1 MHSYRVVWLAVLGL
15 IIGTSCF
22 FFAAHTRAQQPQQRL
37 VESVDVI
44 NNRRLRKDDILYY
57 IQTRQ
62 GDPYSEAQVQR
73 DLQTILGLG
82 FFDKVETKVSTEI
95 GPRGGINVIFEV
107 KELPI
112 IRDIQFEG
120 LHSVAESDVLKS
132 FREKRVGVSKEAIE
146 DPVKI
151 KNATR
156 VIKELLAA
164 KGHPDATVKAGVER
178 VSATSDA
185 ITFEVTEGPRVRV
198 AEIRFEGS
206 KVFKGGRLRD
216 QMKYVKE
223 AGLITRFREL
233 DILDREKLD
242 YDLHKVDNYMKS
254 KGYLQ
259 ARHGE
264 PVITGLGKRRTGFP
278 ILPLPFISS
287 VDDTLRIT
295 VPIIDGKL
303 YRVGEVKIEGNSIFS
318 EQVIKAVIGL
328 QKGEVANGEALS
340 KALYENLKKAYGSQ
354 GFIQYS
360 AEVTPTFKDNP
371 QKADEGVADFVIT
384 IDEGKQFTLRRL
396 EFTGNTFTRDNVLR
410 REVLMNEGDIYNQN
424 NFEYSILR
432 LNQLGYF
439 NPIDKEK
446 DADFRT
452 NEEEGLVDV
461 TVKVS
466 EKGRQQISFNGGVSG
481 IGGSFFGLEYSTN
494 NLFGRGEVLSI
505 NLAAGN
511 RQRSF
516 QFSFTEPY
524 IRNRPIT
531 AGFSVFAYSQKFF
544 GEGTF
549 LSQNTAAQQGASGSV
564 FDFLNT
570 SEANLFTRNSIGAS
584 VFASAPLSEFY
595 RKRPFTQFS
604 RIGLSYQL
612 ARSSVKDPAVNA
624 GGSSSSAFIPVIYRQ
639 PNILTSRATATFV
652 YDTRNASIDPTKG
665 RSLSIGV
672 GVAGLGGDVR
682 TYEPT
687 LEFTQFFP
695 MRKKLF
701 KIFSGEDSRE
711 NPEVFGFRI
720 LAGTVGSFATSQ
732 KIRNANSL
740 AFVDGV
746 PIYERFFLGDEFTIR
761 GYNVRSIAPVTP
773 LDNFITSR
781 NVVLASNAFGTPTQ
795 LTGLPQSLANV
806 GLFTGP
812 TGDNVVSLPRAFT
825 ATGADTQM
833 LGNFEYRI
841 PIIGRTVSG
850 ALFVDAGTAF
860 NLRGKRDQSYS
871 SEFLADQP
879 FLSTVGLIRCPR
891 LDVSAGA
898 GNGVALVSLTSL
910 AACNNS
916 TRLAYSPVF
925 GSLIARDNRLVAQGE
940 FDNAINLG
948 PAGVG
953 GLPFGFYPVFI
964 RGEAQTNTVVR
975 LPQSLFSKFTDFRSS
990 IGAELRVQVP
1000 VLNVPF
1006 RLIYAYNPN
1015 ARSDQVIDGFPFFFN
1030 EKKSVFRFS
1039 VGRTF

>member
-15 IIGTSCF
+15 IIGTTSLF
-22 FFAAHTRAQQPQQRL
+22 LGASTRAQTPQPRL
-37 VESVDVI
+37 VESVDII

-62 GDPYSEAQVQR
+62 GDTYSDAQIQR

-82 FFDKVETKVSTEI
+82 FFDKVATKVSTEI
-95 GPRGGINVIFEV
+95 GPRGGVNVIFEV

-120 LHSVAESDVLKS
+120 LKSVAESDVLKA
-132 FREKRVGVSKEAIE
+132 FREKRVGVSKEAIQ

-164 KGHPDATVKAGVER
+164 KGHPDATVRAGVES
-178 VSATSDA
+178 VSTTSVA
-185 ITFEVTEGPRVRV
+185 ITFEVNEGARVRV

-206 KVFKGGRLRD
+206 KIFKGSKLRD

-223 AGLITRFREL
+223 AGLITRFKEM
-233 DILDREKLD
+233 DILNREKLD
-242 YDLHKVDNYMKS
+242 FDLHKVDNYMKS

-295 VPIIDGKL
+295 VPIVDGKL
-303 YRVGEVKIEGNSIFS
+303 YRTGDVKVEGNSIFS
-318 EQVIKAVIGL
+318 EQAIKAVIGL
-328 QKGEVANGEALS
+328 QKGEIANGEALS
-340 KALYENLKKAYGSQ
+340 KALYENLKKYYGQQ
-354 GFIQYS
+354 GFIQYT

-371 QKADEGVADFVIT
+371 QKPDEGIADFQIT

-410 REVLMNEGDIYNQN
+410 REVLINEGDIYNQS
-424 NFEYSILR
+424 NFEFSVLR

-439 NPIDKEK
+439 NPIDKDK

-461 TVKVS
+461 TLKVS

-505 NLAAGN
+505 NVAAGN

-524 IRNRPIT
+524 IKNRPIT

-549 LSQNTAAQQGASGSV
+549 LSQNTAAQQGASGST

-570 SEANLFTRNSIGAS
+570 NEANLFTRNSLGAS
-584 VFASAPLSEFY
+584 LFASAPLSEFY

-612 ARSSVKDPAVNA
+612 SRSSVKDPTVNA
-624 GGSSSSAFIPVIYRQ
+624 TGSAAQFIPVIYRQ

-652 YDTRNASIDPTKG
+652 YDTRNASIDPTAG

-672 GVAGLGGDVR
+672 GLAGLGGDVR

-687 LEFTQFFP
+687 LEFTQFYA
-695 MRKKLF
+695 MRKK
-701 KIFSGEDSRE
+701 KSE

-720 LAGTVGSFATSQ
+720 LMGTVGSFATSP

-761 GYNVRSIAPVTP
+761 GYNVRSIAPITP
-773 LDNFITSR
+773 LDNYITSR
-781 NVVLASNAFGTPTQ
+781 NVVLASNAFGTPVPVSAPSQ
-795 LTGLPQSLANV
+795 ALANI

-812 TGDNVVSLPRAFT
+812 TGDNVVALPRAFT
-825 ATGADTQM
+825 ATGADTQI

-841 PIIGRTVSG
+841 PIVGRTVSA

-860 NLRGKRDQSYS
+860 NLRGKGDQGYS
-871 SEFLADQP
+871 SEFLPDQP
-879 FLSTVGLIRCPR
+879 FLSTVGVLRCPR
-891 LDVSAGA
+891 LDNISGV
-898 GNGVALVSLTSL
+898 GNGVAAVSLTSL
-910 AACNNS
+910 AACNS
-916 TRLAYSPVF
+916 FTRLAYSPVF
-925 GSLIARDNRLVAQGE
+925 GSLLARDNRIVAQGE
-940 FDNAINLG
+940 FDNAVNLG
-948 PAGVG
+948 PSGIG
-953 GLPFGFYPVFI
+953 GLPFGFYPVYL
-964 RGEAQTNTVVR
+964 RGDAQTNTVVR
-975 LPQSLFSKFTDFRSS
+975 LGQSLFSKFTDFRSS
-990 IGAELRVQVP
+990 LGAEIRVQVP
-1000 VLNVPF
+1000 ILNVPF

-1015 ARSDQVIDGFPFFFN
+1015 ARRDQVIDGFPFFFN

>member
-1 MHSYRVVWLAVLGL
+1 MHSYRVVWLAVLSL
-15 IIGTSCF
+15 IIVTTSLF
-22 FFAAHTRAQQPQQRL
+22 LAPPTRAQQPQPRL
-37 VESVDVI
+37 VENVDI
-44 NNRRLRKDDILYY
+44 TGNRRLRRDDLLYY
-57 IQTRQ
+57 IQTRP
-62 GDPYSEAQVQR
+62 GDTYSEAQVAR
-73 DLQTILGLG
+73 DLQTLLGLT
-82 FFDKVETKVSTEI
+82 FFDKVGTKVSTEI
-95 GPRGGINVIFEV
+95 GPRGGVNVIFEV

-120 LHSVAESDVLKS
+120 LHSVPESDVLKA

-151 KNATR
+151 KTATR
-156 VIKELLAA
+156 TIKELLSA
-164 KGHPDATVKAGVER
+164 KGHPDATVKAGVEH

-185 ITFEVTEGPRVRV
+185 ITFEVNEGPRVRV

-206 KVFKGGRLRD
+206 KVFKGGKLRD

-233 DILDREKLD
+233 DILNREKLD
-242 YDLHKVDNYMKS
+242 YDLHKVDNYMWS
-254 KGYLQ
+254 KGYMQ

-264 PVITGLGKRRTGFP
+264 PRIEGLGKRRTGFP

-303 YRVGEVKIEGNSIFS
+303 YRVGEMKVEGNSIFS
-318 EQVIKAVIGL
+318 EQAIKAVIGL
-328 QKGEVANGEALS
+328 RKGEIADGEALR
-340 KALYENLKKAYGSQ
+340 KALYENLKKYYGQQ
-354 GFIQYS
+354 GFIQYM
-360 AEVTPTFKDNP
+360 AEVAPTFKDNP
-371 QKADEGVADFVIT
+371 QNPNEGIADFVVT

-396 EFTGNTFTRDNVLR
+396 EFTGNTFTRDNVMR
-410 REVLMNEGDIYNQN
+410 REVLLNEGDIYNQS
-424 NFEYSILR
+424 NFEFSILR
-432 LNQLGYF
+432 LNQIGYF
-439 NPIDKEK
+439 NPIDKDK

-466 EKGRQQISFNGGVSG
+466 EKGRQQISFNGGISG

-524 IRNRPIT
+524 IKNRPIT

-549 LSQNTAAQQGASGSV
+549 LSQNTAAQQGASGNTI
-564 FDFLNT
+564 DFLNT
-570 SEANLFTRNSIGAS
+570 SEENLFTRNSLGAS
-584 VFASAPLSEFY
+584 IFASAPLSEFY

-612 ARSSVKDPAVNA
+612 ATSSVKDPAVNA
-624 GGSSSSAFIPVIYRQ
+624 TGAATQFIPVIYRQ

-652 YDTRNASIDPTKG
+652 YDTRNASIDPTAG
-665 RSLSIGV
+665 RSLSMSV
-672 GVAGLGGDVR
+672 GLAGLGGDVR
-682 TYEPT
+682 SYEPT
-687 LEFTQFFP
+687 LEFTQFYA
-695 MRKKLF
+695 MRKRLF
-701 KIFSGEDSRE
+701 KIFSGEDSKE

-720 LAGTVGSFATSQ
+720 LMGTVGSFATSS
-732 KIRNANSL
+732 KVRNANSL

-761 GYNVRSIAPVTP
+761 GYNVRSISPVTP

-781 NVVLASNAFGTPTQ
+781 NVVLATNASGTPTPV
-795 LTGLPQSLANV
+795 TGLPQSLAKIGV
-806 GLFTGP
+806 FTGP

-841 PIIGRTVSG
+841 PIIGRTVSW
-850 ALFVDAGTAF
+850 AFFVDAGTAF
-860 NLRGKRDQSYS
+860 NLRGKGDQAYS

-891 LDVSAGA
+891 LDNSAGA
-898 GNGVALVSLTSL
+898 GNGVAAVSLTSL
-910 AACNNS
+910 AACNTF
-916 TRLAYSPVF
+916 TRLAFSPVF
-925 GSLIARDNRLVAQGE
+925 GSLLGRDNRIVAQGE
-940 FDNAINLG
+940 FDNAVNLG
-948 PAGVG
+948 PAGIG
-953 GLPFGFYPVFI
+953 GLPFGFYPVFL
-964 RGEAQTNTVVR
+964 RGDAQTNTVVR
-975 LPQSLFSKFTDFRSS
+975 LGQSLFSKITDYRSS
-990 IGAELRVQVP
+990 LGAELRVQVP

-1015 ARSDQVIDGFPFFFN
+1015 ARRDQVIDGFPFFFN